1 MTDPARSDFLALE
14 SERFVALTTFRRD
27 GTPVT
32 TPVWVAREGDDLLV
46 TTPSDSG
53 KVKRL
58 RRNDT
63 VRIQPCGRFGK
74 VRQGTAVRTGRADIR
89 PEADEAREAGRFRA
103 KYGLEYRLFMLVERI
118 MKRGNSPRLLLR
130 IRPE

>member
-1 MTDPARSDFLALE
+1 MPTFLALE

-32 TPVWVAREGDDLLV
+32 TPVWIARDGDDLLV

-58 RRNDT
+58 RRDDS
-63 VRIQPCGRFGK
+63 VRLQPCSRVGRIK
-74 VRQGTAVRTGRADIR
+74 PGTVIQTGRAAIQS
-89 PEADEAREAGRFRA
+89 EADEQRQAGRFRE
-103 KYGLEYRLFMLVERI
+103 KYGLEYRLFLVVERI
-118 MKRGNSPRLLLR
+118 MKRGNAPRLLLR
-130 IRPE
+130 IRPD